1 MNRIFLKAAALS
13 LVLAAAPAYASSD
26 GDGGDSCGNAPRDQW
41 MSVDAA
47 KAKGIALG
55 YEVRNVKVEDGCY
68 ELYAIDKKGARAE
81 LYMNPVTGTVV
92 RSKDND

>member
-1 MNRIFLKAAALS
+1 MNRIFLKAFALTAI
-13 LVLAAAPAYASSD
+13 LAATPALASSD
-26 GDGGDSCGNAPRDQW
+26 EADGCGGAPRDQW

-47 KAKGIALG
+47 KAKGIEMG
-55 YEVRNVKVEDGCY
+55 YEVRKVKEEDGCY

-81 LYMNPVTGTVV
+81 LYMNPVTGQIV